1 MLYIQNMS
9 TNSNFSRTSFAI
21 WPFNCL
27 WLFLSSK
34 EFHLIFHPLNCA
46 KSGIVYWTH
55 MWPTQIKCQRKK
67 SGKNPSCWN
76 NSHSLSLSLSLL
88 TSNFPSLFDNYC
100 CISVICLLVN
110 VFDLVI
116 PVQCFSTSVP
126 QYTSVPWNFFRCAA
140 KS

>member
-88 TSNFPSLFDNYC
+88 STQVQQKKMKRLRTKQKLNTSEMS
-100 CISVICLLVN
+100 
-110 VFDLVI
+110 